1 MELNPTPA
9 LKTALSYKGGLTGS
23 LYGGKNNSENIDIL
37 KNLLKSKQAELEKI
51 KSLAENVDNE
61 GDKKSLLNQIAE
73 VQSEIDFYTED
84 LNKLILLETNPVTY
98 KNRGKKKTTTTAIAE
113 KKEDPTKQLKEKIR
127 FSGLSAGSSF
137 SAKNSKRG
145 EFSGTIQNING
156 QGQNQVIEALLDSGE
171 TVRYTFEGLLNQLV
185 SYSDKASQEV
195 VANVEEV
202 QKATEKVGNDT
213 GVIKPEETASL
224 ENNTTN
230 WQKHSTAVDEATEA
244 EQKKYIVSE
253 KLASQLKE
261 E

>member
-1 MELNPTPA
+1 M
-9 LKTALSYKGGLTGS
+9 KTALSYKGGLTGS

-73 VQSEIDFYTED
+73 VQSEIDFYRED

-127 FSGLSAGSSF
+127 SSGLSAGSSF

-195 VANVEEV
+195 VTNVEEV

-213 GVIKPEETASL
+213 GAIKPEETASL

-230 WQKHSTAVDEATEA
+230 WQKHSTAVDEAAEA